1 LIFQRWRRKRYWIN
15 IGNFEK
21 IEKGNITTGG
31 TAMSVF
37 IIAEIGINHNGD
49 MELAKRLIDTA
60 VVAGCDAVKF
70 QKRTVDKVYTKEYL
84 DGPRKS
90 PWGDTQRAQKEGLE
104 FGEAEYDEIDRYCRE
119 KGIVWYASAWDLDSQ
134 RFLQKY
140 NCSYNKVASAM
151 LTNDELLQEIAAEG
165 KYTFIA
171 TGMSTLEE
179 IEHAVEVFEKAK
191 CPYELMHC
199 NSTYPM
205 PAEDANLKLIKVLE
219 DIFKCKVGYSGHEA
233 GTLVSTCAVAAG
245 ATSIERHITLDRD
258 MYGSD
263 QKASIEPYELCKL
276 VKDIRETEKIM
287 GNGEKVL
294 TPAESEVKKKLRG

>member
-1 LIFQRWRRKRYWIN
+1 MH
-15 IGNFEK
+15 
-21 IEKGNITTGG
+21 T
-31 TAMSVF
+31 F

-49 MELAKRLIDTA
+49 LNLAKKLIDTA

-84 DGPRKS
+84 DSPRQS

-104 FGEAEYDEIDRYCRE
+104 FGKAEYDEIDRYCRE
-119 KGIVWYASAWDLDSQ
+119 KGIEWYASAWDQDSQ
-134 RFLQKY
+134 KFLRQYDCK
-140 NCSYNKVASAM
+140 YNKVASAM
-151 LTNDELLQEIAAEG
+151 LTKDELLEEIAKEG

-171 TGMSTLEE
+171 TGMSTLDE
-179 IEHAVEVFEKAK
+179 IDHAVEIFEKHK
-191 CPYELMHC
+191 CPFELMHC

-205 PAEDANLKLIKVLE
+205 PPEDANLKLIKVLA
-219 DIFKCKVGYSGHEA
+219 DIYKCKVGYSGHEA

-245 ATSIERHITLDRD
+245 ATSIERHITLDRT

-276 VKDIRETEKIM
+276 VKDIRDTEKIM
-287 GNGEKVL
+287 GTGEKVL
-294 TPAESEVKKKLRG
+294 TAAEEEVKKKLRG

>member
-1 LIFQRWRRKRYWIN
+1 MK
-15 IGNFEK
+15 
-21 IEKGNITTGG
+21 T
-31 TAMSVF
+31 F

-49 MELAKRLIDTA
+49 MKLAKKLIDTA

-84 DGPRKS
+84 DSPRQS

-104 FGEAEYDEIDRYCRE
+104 FGKAEYDEIDRYCKE
-119 KGIVWYASAWDLDSQ
+119 KGIEWYASAWDIDSQ
-134 RFLQKY
+134 KFLQQYDCK
-140 NCSYNKVASAM
+140 YNKVASAM
-151 LTNDELLQEIAAEG
+151 LTNDELLHEIAKEE

-179 IEHAVEVFEKAK
+179 IEHAVEIFEKEN
-191 CPYELMHC
+191 CPFELMHC

-205 PAEDANLKLIKVLE
+205 PAEDANLKLIKVLS
-219 DIFKCKVGYSGHEA
+219 DIYQCKVGYSGHEA

-245 ATSIERHITLDRD
+245 ASSIERHITMDRS

-276 VKDIRETEKIM
+276 VKDIRDTEKIL
-287 GNGEKVL
+287 GSGEKVL
-294 TPAESEVKKKLRG
+294 TAAEEEVKKKLRG